1 MAKLMKKLL
10 KTINLYHTLGLAGL
24 LYSVGVFWTEPLV
37 VILRGGP
44 VLPYLEVGRWLLL
57 AAVVPTGWA
66 AARAAA
72 PAVVRWLATTVTAG
86 VFLQLGRAII
96 GVDSPVLVGLRW
108 CWIVR
113 ESTLVQ
119 RGDLLNSVYSTELAR
134 LFGGVIPPGVA
145 TSLGT
150 PSVETLL
157 WGDLVTLG
165 TARAVHE
172 HTTWLVQTIS
182 TPVTPPPPGWADWFT
197 QWGPTVGLVL
207 TGVMLAGMVYW
218 YSGSGDDSSSQSQVL
233 EDLATKMADLGI
245 ELTGVI
251 AQTERLEKTVASD
264 RDNFI
269 AGVGLANNRCGIL
282 LSKLN
287 RVVQAL
293 LVLTQVVGPPDTIM
307 RMEPEEVAARIR
319 AATRIDVVKYLS
331 SRGGRPPS

>member
-1 MAKLMKKLL
+1 
-10 KTINLYHTLGLAGL
+10 
-24 LYSVGVFWTEPLV
+24 
-37 VILRGGP
+37 
-44 VLPYLEVGRWLLL
+44 
-57 AAVVPTGWA
+57 
-66 AARAAA
+66 
-72 PAVVRWLATTVTAG
+72 
-86 VFLQLGRAII
+86 
-96 GVDSPVLVGLRW
+96 
-108 CWIVR
+108 
-113 ESTLVQ
+113 
-119 RGDLLNSVYSTELAR
+119 
-134 LFGGVIPPGVA
+134 
-145 TSLGT
+145 
-150 PSVETLL
+150 
-157 WGDLVTLG
+157 
-165 TARAVHE
+165 
-172 HTTWLVQTIS
+172 
-182 TPVTPPPPGWADWFT
+182 
-197 QWGPTVGLVL
+197 
-207 TGVMLAGMVYW
+207 MLAGMVYW